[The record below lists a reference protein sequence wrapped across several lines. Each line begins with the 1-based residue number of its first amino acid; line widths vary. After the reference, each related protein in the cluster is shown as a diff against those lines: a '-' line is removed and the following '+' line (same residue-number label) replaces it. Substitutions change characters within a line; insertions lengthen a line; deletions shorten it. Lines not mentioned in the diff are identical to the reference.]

1 MKIETIKGYLKTII
15 YSSNGFYICKFLLD
29 EDINRYI
36 IVKGNFDN
44 LQTEQLYEL
53 HGKFSVHH
61 KYGKQFEVTHYQIV
75 ILDDS
80 KYLITYLSSNL
91 FPTIGLKTA
100 TKIVDF
106 LKTNILQKIKD
117 DKNILTTIGVSKKQS
132 KIIYDKLQQSTIDD
146 DLIAIFAQHEIPLST
161 LSKLKTFYGDK
172 LKDVL
177 NQPYQIIDDHLLSF
191 AKTDQIA
198 LAMKIDKNNII
209 RLAYAFEDAI
219 KKLTFK
225 TGDSYIEKNIA
236 LKQLSKY
243 NFDLNALTIKNAFQ
257 KAISLKKIIFENNHF
272 YLKSIY
278 TAEKNIAN
286 YLQSLNQKN
295 SINTDEIIK
304 NINLMEQKNKFIYDQ
319 TQRQALNDFITN
331 NLLIISGAAG
341 TGKTTLVKGL
351 IDLYKM
357 YYPKANIAIS
367 APTGRAARRLN
378 QQTKHPALTLHKML
392 MWDINSNTF
401 KHNEQN
407 PLEYDLVIIDEM
419 SMVDTILFDSFIKS
433 AINLKKLVLVG
444 DPNQLPSVN
453 SGNILYDLLQYQH
466 FNIIKLLTIYRQQED
481 SHIINLSLNIKDGNC
496 EYDYPSQKQLM
507 MIDIEDRDEILIAIT
522 NIFKQ
527 LLEKDNIFQIQII
540 SPMYAGILGINNLNQ
555 VIQNAYNPY
564 KSAESEIKIG
574 SVIFRVRDKVM
585 QTKNQPEQDI
595 YNGDIGIIKKVNH
608 DSDQWSIDV
617 LYDDKTIIYSNSNI
631 EELIHAYAVSVHKS
645 QGSEYEKVIIV
656 IDKQFIHMLQ
666 RNLLYTA
673 VTRCQQQ
680 LFIIGC
686 KKWFDYG
693 IIRVS
698 PPRQTTLLKRI
709 IDVNTKL

>member
-1 MKIETIKGYLKTII
+1 MIIETIKGYLKTII
-15 YSSNGFYICKFLLD
+15 YSSNGFYICKFLLN
-29 EDINRYI
+29 ENINRYI

-100 TKIVDF
+100 TKIVEI
-106 LKTNILQKIKD
+106 LKTNVLQKIKD
-117 DKNILTTIGVSKKQS
+117 DKNILTSIGVSKKQAQ
-132 KIIYDKLQQSTIDD
+132 IIYDKLHQSAIDD
-146 DLIAIFAQHEIPLST
+146 DLITIFAQYEIALST
-161 LSKLKTFYGDK
+161 LSKLKTFYGEK

-177 NQPYQIIDDHLLSF
+177 NQPYQIIDDHLLTF
-191 AKTDQIA
+191 IKTDQIA
-198 LAMKIDKNNII
+198 LAMKIDKNNIT
-209 RLAYAFEDAI
+209 RLGYAFEDAI

-225 TGDSYIEKNIA
+225 TGNSYIDKTAA

-243 NFDLNALTIKNAFQ
+243 DFDLNEDNIKNAIK
-257 KAISLKKIIFENNHF
+257 KAISLKKIIFQNDQF
-272 YLKSIY
+272 YLKTIY
-278 TAEKNIAN
+278 DAEKNIAN
-286 YLQSLNQKN
+286 YLQKLNQKN
-295 SINTDEIIK
+295 NINDDEIIK

-319 TQRQALNDFITN
+319 TQKEALNNFMTN

-351 IDLYKM
+351 IDLYKI

-378 QQTKHPALTLHKML
+378 QQTKHPAITLHKML

-401 KHNEQN
+401 KHNEQK

-433 AINLKKLVLVG
+433 ATNLKKLVLVG

-453 SGNILYDLLQYQH
+453 SGNVLYDLLQYKD
-466 FNIIKLLTIYRQQED
+466 FNITQLLTIYRQQED
-481 SHIINLSLNIKDGNC
+481 SHIINLSLDIKDGNSD
-496 EYDYPSQKQLM
+496 YNYPSQNQLV
-507 MIDIEDRDEILIAIT
+507 MIDIEGQDKILEATINT
-522 NIFKQ
+522 FKR
-527 LLEKDNIFQIQII
+527 LLDKNNIFQIQII
-540 SPMYAGILGINNLNQ
+540 SPMYAGVLGINNLNQ
-555 VIQNAYNPY
+555 VLQAAYNPH
-564 KSAESEIKIG
+564 KSAKNEIKIG

-585 QTKNQPEQDI
+585 QIKNQPEQDI
-595 YNGDIGIIKKVNH
+595 YNGDIGIIKEINNS
-608 DSDQWSIDV
+608 SDQWSIDV
-617 LYDDKTIIYSNSNI
+617 LYDDKTITYSNSNI

-645 QGSEYEKVIIV
+645 QGSEYEKVIIIV
-656 IDKQFIHMLQ
+656 DKQFVNMLQ

-680 LFIIGC
+680 LFIIGS

-693 IIRVS
+693 IVRVN
-698 PPRQTTLLKRI
+698 PPRLTTLLERMI
-709 IDVNTKL
+709 NLNTKL